1 MKKYSQLLNAIE
13 KIEKLL
19 ITISVAAML
28 IVMLYQIILRYVF
41 HSANAWSEELAR
53 YLFIFQVMLAAAIAI
68 RKNNHLQIDALIN
81 FLPPR
86 WKIISTL
93 LSTIVGIIFLL
104 FLLVSSIDLVKTG
117 ASNLSVGL
125 GVPMSNPYLCLP
137 IGSIL
142 MLLTSVEVVFEQI
155 DSLQKMKEEKK

>member
-104 FLLVSSIDLVKTG
+104 FLLVSSIDLVKPEPAICLSDWACRCQFPISACRSG
-117 ASNLSVGL
+117 AS
-125 GVPMSNPYLCLP
+125 
-137 IGSIL
+137 
-142 MLLTSVEVVFEQI
+142 
-155 DSLQKMKEEKK
+155 

>member
-117 ASNLSVGL
+117 ARNLSVGL
-125 GVPMSNPYLCLP
+125 GVPMSIPYLCLP